1 MTYVTKAYRDQMCL
15 WKREA
20 IPHVCL
26 LCKKYTTK
34 HFVQL
39 KTIDFNVRQIVMPST
54 YYAFGC
60 EKYICKKCHLRN
72 LYGCTAGTCVACKKD
87 FFIDSSMLLEG
98 DVIRYELDSFNYCN
112 KYLAHKNVSMNEK
125 RFYVKQK
132 YIPMS
137 MILSNQPTRF
147 PGYKHRMN
155 QVLNLCGTGEIR
167 NKVSDLITKRK
178 MR

>member
-60 EKYICKKCHLRN
+60 KKYI
-72 LYGCTAGTCVACKKD
+72 
-87 FFIDSSMLLEG
+87 
-98 DVIRYELDSFNYCN
+98 
-112 KYLAHKNVSMNEK
+112 
-125 RFYVKQK
+125 
-132 YIPMS
+132 
-137 MILSNQPTRF
+137 
-147 PGYKHRMN
+147 
-155 QVLNLCGTGEIR
+155 
-167 NKVSDLITKRK
+167 
-178 MR
+178 